1 MNNKKLAAL
10 GLALSVLFLSACS
23 IVINPPADQSTV
35 GATAVPV
42 NIGLPWLY
50 KAGTF
55 KAMLNEA
62 DITSQFTVDAQ
73 AGTARATLTL
83 QPGSYVLDASA
94 CWGINIIFVQAPPFP
109 LNGCSSARSS
119 FTVVQPRLVLGP
131 SGLALNVSQSA
142 TATVQ
147 AIPAPGANLTVT
159 LAAGPALGVP
169 AGVTIPANSAA
180 AQNISVQGAGPGS
193 ATLSASAT
201 GYTGASLAVAV
212 KPLLSQLS
220 PASGPP
226 GTAVAVTGAGFVA
239 PVSVKFGT
247 AAPVNVTPASG
258 TQLSVTVPQ
267 LAAATVPVTVTSS
280 GQTSAPL
287 NFAVTAAPPS
297 NVTALFR
304 ATNDHVEIIQF
315 TLGSPFSTSTFKLLG
330 SVPTPAL
337 SPGMLSAGLCRDGS
351 RLAWAGAANV
361 VLFSI
366 GGTATSPTLMQVAA
380 TPLPSALTGVGTAC
394 AFLPAVLVR
403 GTDVGVDNLNPATNP
418 LAKLGGFNQ
427 GGGSTGGALIASAPR
442 VWRSHSTGLEQ
453 YDMTTPASPV
463 RSFNVITNMS
473 GSGTGTALAWLVPGT
488 MLVRATD
495 AAIDVVGVSATA
507 APLRAGFNNTG
518 GSSGTGVGVSVVGTR
533 AIRATNFGIE
543 VYDVST
549 PSAPVRCLFRNAGV
563 STTGV
568 GVVAVGTLAFRV
580 TNAGIEAYDISNTT
594 CPNPP
599 SGTLMPAPVQLQT
612 GLGQSTTGVAVVG
625 P

>member
-10 GLALSVLFLSACS
+10 VLALSALFLSACS
-23 IVINPPADQSTV
+23 VVINPPADQSTV
-35 GATAVPV
+35 AATAVPV

-55 KAMLNEA
+55 KATLNEA

-94 CWGINIIFVQAPPFP
+94 CWGINILFVQAPPFP
-109 LNGCSSARSS
+109 LNGCSSARSG
-119 FTVVQPRLVLGP
+119 FTVVQPHLVLGP
-131 SGLALNVSQSA
+131 SGLALNVGQSG

-147 AIPAPGANLTVT
+147 AIPAPGASLTVT

-169 AGVTIPANSAA
+169 AGVTLPANSAA
-180 AQNISVQGAGPGS
+180 AQNISVQGASPGS
-193 ATLSASAT
+193 ATLSASAV
-201 GYTGASLAVAV
+201 GYTATSLAVAV

-247 AAPVNVTPASG
+247 AASISVTPASG

-267 LAAATVPVTVTSS
+267 LAAGTVPVTVTSN

-297 NVTALFR
+297 NVTTLFR
-304 ATNDHVEIIQF
+304 ATNDRVEMIQF
-315 TLGSPFSTSTFKLLG
+315 TLGSPFSASTFGLLAN
-330 SVPTPAL
+330 PTTFT
-337 SPGMLSAGLCRDGS
+337 SPGMLSVGLCRDGS
-351 RLAWAGAANV
+351 RLAWAGSANV
-361 VLFSI
+361 KLFAI
-366 GGTATSPTLMQVAA
+366 GGTAAAPTLTPGFA

-394 AFLPAVLVR
+394 AFLPTVLVR
-403 GTDVGVDNLNPATNP
+403 GTDTGVDNLDPATNP
-418 LAKLGGFNQ
+418 LAKLGGFS
-427 GGGSTGGALIASAPR
+427 GGLSSTGVALIASSPR

-473 GSGTGTALAWLVPGT
+473 ASTTGTALAWLVPGAT
-488 MLVRATD
+488 LVRATN
-495 AAIDVVGVSATA
+495 AGIDVVSVSATA
-507 APLRAGFNNTG
+507 APSRLGFNNTG
-518 GSSGTGVGVSVVGTR
+518 GSSSVGVGVSVVGTR
-533 AIRATNFGIE
+533 AIRATDFGIE

-549 PSAPVRCLFRNAGV
+549 PSAPVRCLFRNAGL
-563 STTGV
+563 SSTGV

-580 TNAGIEAYDISNTT
+580 TNVGIEAYDISNTT

-599 SGTLMPAPVQLQT
+599 SGTLIPAPVQLQT
-612 GLGQSTTGVAVVG
+612 GLGTTTTGVAVVG